1 MAAGTPLQYA
11 YFGLPRAV
19 RFPMVRRWIFAGQ
32 LGFPIV
38 AVFGWWITNGF
49 LSGFLRAVEL
59 EVLYVVIG
67 CAIGWGIWR
76 ATGGSA
82 PGPSSGTGH
91 LRSVSVRTGR
101 PISRHSR
108 IEVGTSG
115 FSMK

>member
-1 MAAGTPLQYA
+1 MAAGTPLHYA

-38 AVFGWWITNGF
+38 AVFGWWTTNGF

-82 PGPSSGTGH
+82 PGPSLGTGQYRA
-91 LRSVSVRTGR
+91 LAVTKSLPQSCRSRPAVS
-101 PISRHSR
+101 
-108 IEVGTSG
+108 
-115 FSMK
+115 